1 MLTESHGPDIEGVD
15 ELVVLVD
22 ESGAPI
28 GNADKRTVHTA
39 DTPLHLAFSC
49 YLLGD
54 DGRLLLTR
62 RALSKPTW
70 PGVWT
75 NSFCGHPAPD
85 EKMSDAVRRRAA
97 QELGAG
103 IRSLRLVL
111 PGFRYRAT
119 DAGGIVENEVCPVFI
134 GVIDGDLAPNP
145 AEVAEWEWVTPED
158 VLEAVQ
164 RTPFA
169 FSPWLIE
176 QLAQMDLVAEA
187 ALSME
192 GRTT

>member
-1 MLTESHGPDIEGVD
+1 MTGPSGPRAVGDG

-28 GNADKRTVHTA
+28 GSADKRSIHTSH
-39 DTPLHLAFSC
+39 TPLHLAFSC

-54 DGRLLLTR
+54 DGRVLLTR
-62 RALSKPTW
+62 RALTKATW

-75 NSFCGHPAPD
+75 NGFCGHPAPE

-97 QELGAG
+97 DELGTG

-134 GVIDGDLAPNP
+134 AVIDGELAPNP
-145 AEVAEWEWVTPED
+145 DEVAEWAWATPED
-158 VLEAVQ
+158 VVAAVE

-169 FSPWLIE
+169 FSPWLVE
-176 QLAQMDLVAEA
+176 QLTQMDLVAEA
-187 ALSME
+187 R
-192 GRTT
+192 RTH